1 MPKLIA
7 KFATRPNLAYPLLLL
22 LLLLAPPTPLPL
34 LVVELGKSL
43 PLSDQ
48 VILGVGLPLVEHL
61 RETGGPGCIV

>member
-7 KFATRPNLAYPLLLL
+7 KFATRPNLAYP

>member
-7 KFATRPNLAYPLLLL
+7 KFATRPNLAYPLL
-22 LLLLAPPTPLPL
+22 ASPTPLPL

-61 RETGGPGCIV
+61 RDTGGPGCIV

>member
-7 KFATRPNLAYPLLLL
+7 KFATRPNLAYP
-22 LLLLAPPTPLPL
+22 LLAPPTPLPL